1 MKCGQKW
8 LHFFVLALFII
19 KITFKKMFE
28 TLFLQSGI
36 LIFIL
41 YAFYV
46 CLLNDKY
53 YNSLPESISAT
64 SYLFR
69 DNFGTTWPF
78 SFICFA
84 SAMFIF
90 PQWMM
95 VSPENYQ
102 FLGFLSCLG
111 LSFAGTTPLYREKF
125 ERNIHYISGIVS
137 FVCGLTWL
145 ILTGSW
151 VSIAFIAVIGGLL
164 TLLDKKNYVF
174 FFEVTSY
181 VVAAL
186 TLLLF

>member
-1 MKCGQKW
+1 
-8 LHFFVLALFII
+8 
-19 KITFKKMFE
+19 MFE

-36 LIFIL
+36 LIFML
-41 YAFYV
+41 YVFCV

-53 YNSLPESISAT
+53 YNTLPESISAT

-69 DNFGTTWPF
+69 DNFSTTWPF
-78 SFICFA
+78 SFICVA

-111 LSFAGTTPLYREKF
+111 LFFAGTTPLYREKF
-125 ERNIHYISGIVS
+125 ERKIHYISGIVS
-137 FVCGLTWL
+137 FACGLTWL

-151 VSIAFIAVIGGLL
+151 ASIASIAVIGGLP
-164 TLLDKKNYVF
+164 TLLDKEKYVF
-174 FFEVTSY
+174 FFEVASY
-181 VVAAL
+181 VVVAL
-186 TLLLF
+186 TLLFF